1 MAILYFLMGAV
12 FTYMAFTYADETVF
26 NPLSMVFLLVAALDF
41 FVGFRYIKRN
51 KEANQNKK

>member
-12 FTYMAFTYADETVF
+12 FTYRAFTYADETVF
-26 NPLSMVFLLVAALDF
+26 NPLTIVFLLVAALDF

>member
-26 NPLSMVFLLVAALDF
+26 NPLTIVFLLVAALDF

>member
-26 NPLSMVFLLVAALDF
+26 NPLTIVFLLVAALDF
-41 FVGFRYIKRN
+41 FVGFRYIKQN
-51 KEANQNKK
+51 KKTNQNKK